1 VSAAGFAA
9 PRNSSPPCRSHNG
22 VQKISEPKAH
32 VECTAE
38 LTEWLAHRIGWARTR
53 RVAQVCCVV
62 VSKGC
67 CDVSAPRETVF
78 ELSTALPPLSKL
90 TIACTSC
97 AFDVGDRPSCPW
109 SRSEN
114 WPRSRQ
120 DNGGSAISR
129 AVEVSIY
136 RFEFIAIAQPTV
148 LNSYPNTDLL

>member
-1 VSAAGFAA
+1 MCLRLA
-9 PRNSSPPCRSHNG
+9 SPPHVVLARLAVRTTAS
-22 VQKISEPKAH
+22 KIPEPKAH

-53 RVAQVCCVV
+53 RVAQGCCVV

-67 CDVSAPRETVF
+67 CDVSAPRDTVF

-120 DNGGSAISR
+120 DNDGSAIWPSR
-129 AVEVSIY
+129 FQFTVSNLSRLRSQRY
-136 RFEFIAIAQPTV
+136 
-148 LNSYPNTDLL
+148 